1 MKKFFNPIKMIQIY
15 KALISITIS
24 LALAFTAQAQITSS
38 SFEISKNLDIFA
50 TMYKELNNNY
60 VDELNHGELI
70 KTGID
75 AILEKL
81 DPYTVFISEAEIEDF
96 NFMTTGQYGGIGALI
111 HKQGDFIVI
120 SEPYEGSPAMK
131 AGLLHGDRILKVN
144 DKDTRGKSVSD
155 VSSVLKGQPG
165 TKLKVLV
172 DRDGEKSPLEKEI
185 IRENVSIP
193 NVTHSMMLS
202 DGTGYIKLSGFTQNS
217 GKEFKEAF
225 LKLKEGGNMK
235 GLIIDLRDNGG
246 GLMNEAVNITNL
258 FVKKGEL
265 VVSTKGKSPDRNKS
279 YKTFIQPVDT
289 EIPLVV
295 LVNAFSASA
304 SEIVAGALQDLDR
317 AVIIGER
324 TFGKGLVQNIIPLSY
339 NTQMKVTVAKYYIP
353 SGRCIQAIDY
363 GHKDS
368 TGRSAKIPDSLI
380 NTFKTRSGRLVYD
393 GGGIIPD
400 ILTEQPMLSNISMSL
415 ISRYLIFDYANK
427 FRREHTTILPAG
439 DFTITDEI
447 YTDFVG
453 WLQDKDY
460 DYTTRSEKM
469 LSELKKTAESEKYFD
484 ELKNEFEMLQS
495 KMMHNKQADLNKF
508 RDEIKSLL
516 RNEIVSRYYAQKGRV
531 EAAVT
536 EDMEIKKAIEVIGNQ
551 QEYKTILS
559 GTDITSKSKS

>member
-400 ILTEQPMLSNISMSL
+400 ILTEQPLLSNISMSL